1 MGQGV
6 IDSDQQREDIERA
19 AAEWLVRLGGKP
31 LNSAER
37 TEFDEWLAASPDHR
51 AAFEQ
56 AGKAWAD
63 LDVLKTNPGRLRAVI
78 APAVKSSRGRF
89 KRSAI
94 VSGLALLIVAL
105 GTFYQ
110 VGNPWIAL
118 TAHYRTG
125 PGEIRTVR
133 LIDGTMVDLGSSSAL
148 VIDYDNNVR
157 RVRLLSG
164 EAYFTVAPKEG
175 AEQRPFTAVAE
186 GGTVT
191 ALGTQFAIED
201 TGRAAVV
208 TAVEHTIEV
217 VPPTSAKDTNRVV
230 LSPGDTVQFNGS
242 SGLSA
247 VQQADV
253 AAATAW
259 RRGLLVFD
267 DMPLSEVVARLNRYR
282 RGRIVVMNSALA
294 NRRVSGVFASGNLDN
309 VVETISTELGARAV
323 SAPPLVTLLF

>member
-1 MGQGV
+1 M
-6 IDSDQQREDIERA
+6 IDTNEQREDIERA

-31 LNSAER
+31 LNSVER
-37 TEFDEWLAASPDHR
+37 AAFDDWLTASPGHL

-56 AGKAWAD
+56 VQKAWSD
-63 LDVLKTNPGRLRAVI
+63 LDVLKGNPGRLRSVI
-78 APAVKSSRGRF
+78 APAARPSHVRL
-89 KRSAI
+89 KRSAVI
-94 VSGLALLIVAL
+94 GGLALLIVGL
-105 GTFYQ
+105 GAFYR

-118 TAHYRTG
+118 TADYRTG
-125 PGEIRTVR
+125 PGEVRTVR

-148 VIDYDNNVR
+148 VIDFNNNVR

-164 EAYFTVAPKEG
+164 EAYFTVAPKQG
-175 AEQRPFTAVAE
+175 PEQRPFTAVAE

-191 ALGTQFAIED
+191 ALGTQFAVED
-201 TGRAAVV
+201 TGEAAVVV

-217 VPPTSAKDTNRVV
+217 VPPATAKDANRVV

-242 SGLSA
+242 SGLGA
-247 VQQADV
+247 VQQTDV
-253 AAATAW
+253 TAATAW

-294 NRRVSGVFASGNLDN
+294 NRRVSGVFASNNLDN
-309 VVETISTELGARAV
+309 VVETISNELGARAV

>member
-1 MGQGV
+1 M
-6 IDSDQQREDIERA
+6 IDTNEQREDIERT
-19 AAEWLVRLGGKP
+19 AAEWLVRLGGQP

-37 TEFDEWLAASPDHR
+37 AQFDNWLAASPDHL

-56 AGKAWAD
+56 VQKAWSD
-63 LDVLKTNPGRLRAVI
+63 LDVLKSNPGRLRSVI
-78 APAVKSSRGRF
+78 APAARPSRGGLR
-89 KRSAI
+89 RSAVI
-94 VSGLALLIVAL
+94 GGLALLIVGLGAL
-105 GTFYQ
+105 YR

-118 TAHYRTG
+118 TADYRTG
-125 PGEIRTVR
+125 PGELRTVR

-148 VIDYDNNVR
+148 VIDFNNDVR

-175 AEQRPFTAVAE
+175 PEQRPFTAVAE
-186 GGTVT
+186 GGSVT
-191 ALGTQFAIED
+191 ALGTQFAVED
-201 TGRAAVV
+201 TGESAVI

-217 VPPTSAKDTNRVV
+217 VPPATAKDANRVV

-242 SGLSA
+242 SGLGA
-247 VQQADV
+247 VQQTDV

-267 DMPLSEVVARLNRYR
+267 DIPLSEVVARLNRYR

-294 NRRVSGVFASGNLDN
+294 NRRVSGVFASNNLDN
-309 VVETISTELGARAV
+309 VVETISNELGARAV

>member
-1 MGQGV
+1 V
-6 IDSDQQREDIERA
+6 IDINEQREDIERA

-31 LNSAER
+31 LNKAER
-37 TEFDEWLAASPDHR
+37 AKFDTWLANPVHR
-51 AAFEQ
+51 EAFER
-56 AGKAWAD
+56 ASKAWSD
-63 LDVLKTNPGRLRAVI
+63 LDVLKGSPGRLRSVI
-78 APAVKSSRGRF
+78 APAARPSRGGL

-94 VSGLALLIVAL
+94 VGGLALLLLAL
-105 GTFYQ
+105 GAFYR

-118 TAHYRTG
+118 TADYRTG

-133 LIDGTMVDLGSSSAL
+133 LIDGTIVDLGSSSAL
-148 VIDYDNNVR
+148 AVDYDNSVR
-157 RVRLLSG
+157 RVRLLTG
-164 EAYFTVAPKEG
+164 EAYFTVAPKQG
-175 AEQRPFTAVAE
+175 PEQRPFTAVAE

-191 ALGTQFAIED
+191 ALGTAFAVED
-201 TGRAAVV
+201 TGDSAVV

-217 VPPTSAKDTNRVV
+217 VPPASAKDANRAV
-230 LSPGDTVQFNGS
+230 LSPGDTIEFNAT
-242 SGLSA
+242 SGLGA
-247 VQQADV
+247 IQQTDV

-259 RRGLLVFD
+259 RRGMLVFN

-294 NRRVSGVFASGNLDN
+294 KRRVSGVFASQNLDN